1 MKYVIRDCSDCIG
14 LGDISFPMCR
24 HCIKPTKDLELIVYK
39 NKIFTKQHYLK
50 DDSYVIYPF
59 FVDCLIKPVRGK
71 VLKSYNIKDANVKIV
86 QEEENLEPTYAISIP
101 HLEPNMDQ
109 LLALYKEYESN
120 ELKNPLLI
128 RWIKQHGILDYL
140 MSDPKIQ
147 EININPPE
155 FQSPFRIVHEDFD
168 ECRTNLYPSIDF
180 LNYLA
185 TYLKINSGRPL
196 NKAQPQL
203 DAELTIENQR
213 ARVAAVVQPFSIHGI
228 GYSIRRHRE
237 KPWTYPLFIAN
248 RTINPLFA
256 GLMSFMITQGRT
268 FLVAGPRGSG
278 KTSLLGAS
286 VLEILPKYR
295 IITIEDTQE
304 LPVNFYKEYG
314 YDILSFKVRSA
325 LSPEGL
331 EIPFEKGLKTCLR
344 LGNSCL
350 IIGEVRS
357 KEARVLYEAMR
368 VGAMANTVAGTI
380 HADNPYGVF
389 DRVVND
395 LGVPKGSFKVTDL
408 IIIVKQIKSPTGLY
422 HVRRVTRVVEVLKE
436 WQDEPQFREL
446 MVYDK
451 KQDSLVPTKA
461 LLEGQSITIQN
472 IMETSTEYDSFE
484 KVWKDIT
491 LRAWA
496 KERFVET
503 LSIFK
508 EKLEGP
514 YTIKANKWF
523 AELFE
528 SIKPLQSEE
537 AENKFKEE
545 FERRLQL
552 LLK

>member
-1 MKYVIRDCSDCIG
+1 MKYVIRDCSNCVG
-14 LGDISFPMCR
+14 LGDKSFSMCEQ
-24 HCIKPTKDLELIVYK
+24 CIRPQKDLDLIVYK
-39 NKIFTKQHYLK
+39 NKIFTKQQYLK
-50 DDSYVIYPF
+50 DNSYVIYPF

-71 VLKSYNIKDANVKIV
+71 VLKSYKIKDANVKIV
-86 QEEENLEPTYAISIP
+86 QEEENLEPTYAITIP
-101 HLEPNMDQ
+101 HLEPNMEQ
-109 LLALYKEYESN
+109 LLCLYKEYESR
-120 ELKNPLLI
+120 ELKDPLLV

-140 MSDPKIQ
+140 MCDPKVQ

-155 FQSPFRIVHEDFD
+155 FQSPFRVVHDDFD

-203 DAELTIENQR
+203 DAELVVENQR

-237 KPWTYPLFIAN
+237 KPWTLPLFISN
-248 RTINPLFA
+248 RTISPLFA
-256 GLMSFMITQGRT
+256 GFMSFMITHGRT
-268 FLVAGPRGSG
+268 FLTAGPRGSG
-278 KTSLLGAS
+278 KTSLLSACM
-286 VLEILPKYR
+286 LEILPKYR

-304 LPVNFYKEYG
+304 LPINFYKEYG

-331 EIPFEKGLKTCLR
+331 EIPFEKGLRTCLR

-350 IIGEVRS
+350 ILGEVRS
-357 KEARVLYEAMR
+357 QEAKVLYEAMR

-408 IIIVKQIKSPTGLY
+408 IIIIKQIKSPTGLY
-422 HVRRVTRVVEVLKE
+422 HVRRVTQVVEVLKE
-436 WQDEPQFREL
+436 WQDEPVFRTL
-446 MVYDK
+446 MTYDK
-451 KQDSLVPTKA
+451 KEDSLVPTQA
-461 LLEGQSITIQN
+461 LLKGNSVTIQN
-472 IMETSTEYDSFE
+472 IMETSMEYDSYE
-484 KVWKDIT
+484 KVWRDIS

-496 KERFVET
+496 KQRFVET
-503 LSIFK
+503 LSVFK

-514 YTIKANKWF
+514 YVLKANKWF
-523 AELFE
+523 AEAFE
-528 SIKPLQSEE
+528 KIKPLQSEE

-545 FERRLQL
+545 YEKRLQL
-552 LLK
+552 LWK